1 MPKKKT
7 ALLDPDALTLYS
19 VPWSGDP
26 AEDRIHFL
34 GGSDMGTILGINPY
48 KSPYRLWLEKTGRLV
63 PDDISDTI
71 PVMVGHLCEEAVA
84 QLYTHE
90 TGNKVE
96 EALVSFMCKEYPF
109 LKGHVDRL
117 CSDLPDRGLEC
128 KTTSHHNKYN
138 YLKGEVPPY
147 YYAQCQ
153 FYMMMTGRK
162 HWDLS
167 TLRDNNEF
175 FVNPT
180 SYDRNYC
187 AIMLTAA
194 VHFWN
199 YNVLGDNP
207 PPIDGSESTKEA
219 INKLYPHASS
229 KQTVDLESAESI
241 IDERENAVQ
250 QIKSWTKIKNRCDS
264 TLKDML
270 GDHEAGESGRY
281 YVTYRNSKGTIDMVK
296 VKDLIGRE
304 KLEECRKPEGARML
318 NIVEKEEAK

>member
-1 MPKKKT
+1 MTKSK
-7 ALLDPDALTLYS
+7 LLNPDALTLYS

-48 KSPYRLWLEKTGRLV
+48 KSPYRLWLEKTGRIE
-63 PDDISDTI
+63 PDDISNTI

-90 TGNKVE
+90 TGNRVE

-117 CSDLPDRGLEC
+117 CSDLPDHGLEC
-128 KTTSHHNKYN
+128 KTTSHHNHYN
-138 YLKGEVPPY
+138 YAEGEVPPY

-162 HWDLS
+162 YWDLA
-167 TLRDNNEF
+167 TLRDNTEF

-180 SYDRNYC
+180 VYDPHYC
-187 AIMLTAA
+187 AVMLTAA

-199 YNVLGDNP
+199 YNVLGGNP
-207 PPIDGSESTKEA
+207 PPIDGSESTKRGISLQFPTA
-219 INKLYPHASS
+219 KS
-229 KQTVDLESAESI
+229 KAVIDLEPMESV
-241 IDERENAVQ
+241 IDERENAAD
-250 QIKSWTKIKNRCDS
+250 QIKKWTSIKNQCDS
-264 TLKDML
+264 TIKERL
-270 GDHEAGESGRY
+270 GENEAGQSDRY
-281 YVTYRNSKGTIDMVK
+281 YVTYKNSKGAVDMGEIAK
-296 VKDLIGRE
+296 LIGRDR
-304 KLEECRKPEGARML
+304 LEECRKKKGARVL
-318 NIVEKEEAK
+318 NIVRRKEAGD